1 MYKYVL
7 FDLDGTLTDPGIG
20 ITNGVMYALKK
31 FGIEVS
37 DRTEL
42 YKFIGPPLLES
53 FMKYYGLSEEDSRQA
68 IVYYREQ
75 YNTTG
80 LFENEVYEGIPK
92 LLSELKEAG
101 KMILL
106 ATSKPQESATRIL
119 KHFGLY
125 EYFDFVGGAS
135 MDGSRTKKADV
146 ISYVLDSCGITDL
159 EAAIMVGD
167 REHDVLGAKQ
177 VGLKTIGVLFGY
189 GNYEELEQAGALY
202 IAEKVEDISGY
213 ILG

>member
-1 MYKYVL
+1 
-7 FDLDGTLTDPGIG
+7 
-20 ITNGVMYALKK
+20 
-31 FGIEVS
+31 
-37 DRTEL
+37 
-42 YKFIGPPLLES
+42 
-53 FMKYYGLSEEDSRQA
+53 
-68 IVYYREQ
+68 
-75 YNTTG
+75 
-80 LFENEVYEGIPK
+80 
-92 LLSELKEAG
+92 
-101 KMILL
+101 
-106 ATSKPQESATRIL
+106 
-119 KHFGLY
+119 
-125 EYFDFVGGAS
+125 